1 MSEEKVLT
9 KEMVQR
15 RIPYPHEL
23 AEFTKL
29 NDAAA
34 EILSKYE
41 DALVRLSLSG
51 LTELSDAA
59 AQSLGN
65 YKGTKGL
72 DLSGLTKISDTAAES
87 LAKCKELDLSG
98 LTKLSDTAAESLAKC
113 KGELSLKGLTELSA
127 AAAESLSK
135 YKGGSLNLPG
145 LTELSNSC
153 AAALAKFKGSSLG
166 LTGLTELSD
175 TAAESLSKY
184 KGASLNL
191 SGLTEL
197 SDTAAESLSKYKG
210 DSLDLSS
217 LTELSDTAAESLSK
231 YRGDSLDLS
240 SLTELSDTAAESFS
254 KYQGKVNLYGL
265 TELINDSTVESLSKI
280 DLDVI
285 EGLQKLSFT
294 ALQKLNIHVCE
305 DGAQILFEN
314 PKRTVTIGQ
323 PFDGTIAEM
332 LLPFMDKLCINWIF
346 EHTEILTLQNA
357 QRLAENPRKTP
368 WGLEIRDHH
377 YSLITDEAACY
388 LADQD
393 VRSLDLSGLVYLS
406 EESADFLA
414 GFKGERK
421 SSSDLPKVISLNG
434 LMEISPAIA
443 RRLAKF
449 DGDLILNRIHNLD
462 LETAKEISNFKA
474 QHLYL
479 EGMGPKW
486 TDLGELDENHFL
498 YSDFLGID
506 QLYGEE
512 VDKEI
517 INAVYKFKGKLHAGF

>member
-1 MSEEKVLT
+1 MSEQKVLT

-41 DALVRLSLSG
+41 DALVRLNLSG
-51 LTELSDAA
+51 LTELSDTA

-72 DLSGLTKISDTAAES
+72 DLSGLTK
-87 LAKCKELDLSG
+87 
-98 LTKLSDTAAESLAKC
+98 LSDTAAESLAKF
-113 KGELSLKGLTELSA
+113 KGELSLEGLTELSA
-127 AAAESLSK
+127 AVAESLSTHKGSCFDFPNLTELSDAAAESLSK
-135 YKGGSLNLPG
+135 YKGGSLNL
-145 LTELSNSC
+145 
-153 AAALAKFKGSSLG
+153 
-166 LTGLTELSD
+166 
-175 TAAESLSKY
+175 
-184 KGASLNL
+184 

-197 SDTAAESLSKYKG
+197 SDTAAENLSKYK
-210 DSLDLSS
+210 
-217 LTELSDTAAESLSK
+217 
-231 YRGDSLDLS
+231 GDSLDLS

-254 KYQGKVNLYGL
+254 KYQGKVFLYGL
-265 TELINDSTVESLSKI
+265 TELINNSTVESLSKI
-280 DLDVI
+280 DLDLI

-294 ALQKLNIHVCE
+294 ALQKLNIFVCM

-314 PKRTVTIGQ
+314 PKRTVTIDQ

-393 VRSLDLSGLVYLS
+393 VRSLDLSGIVYLS

-434 LMEISPAIA
+434 LLEISPAIA

-479 EGMGPKW
+479 EGMGPNF
-486 TDLGELDENHFL
+486 TDLGELDENDFL

-517 INAVYKFKGKLHAGF
+517 VYAVYKFKGKLHAGF

>member
-1 MSEEKVLT
+1 MSEQKVLT

-41 DALVRLSLSG
+41 DALVRLNLSG
-51 LTELSDAA
+51 LTELSDTA

-72 DLSGLTKISDTAAES
+72 DLSGLTK
-87 LAKCKELDLSG
+87 
-98 LTKLSDTAAESLAKC
+98 LSDTAAESIVKC
-113 KGELSLKGLTELSA
+113 KGEILLSGLTELSA

-135 YKGGSLNLPG
+135 YKGGSLNLSGLTKLSDTAAESIVKCKGEILLSG
-145 LTELSNSC
+145 LTELS
-153 AAALAKFKGSSLG
+153 AA
-166 LTGLTELSD
+166 
-175 TAAESLSKY
+175 AAESLSKY
-184 KGASLNL
+184 KGGSLNL

-197 SDTAAESLSKYKG
+197 SDTAAENLSKYK
-210 DSLDLSS
+210 
-217 LTELSDTAAESLSK
+217 
-231 YRGDSLDLS
+231 GDSLDLS

-254 KYQGKVNLYGL
+254 KYQGKVFLYGL
-265 TELINDSTVESLSKI
+265 TELINNSTVESLSKI
-280 DLDVI
+280 DLDLI

-294 ALQKLNIHVCE
+294 ALQKLNIFVCM

-314 PKRTVTIGQ
+314 PKRTVTIDQ

-393 VRSLDLSGLVYLS
+393 VRSLDLSGIVYLS

-434 LMEISPAIA
+434 LLEISPAIA

-479 EGMGPKW
+479 EGMGPNF
-486 TDLGELDENHFL
+486 TDLGELDVNHFL

-506 QLYGEE
+506 QLYGEK

-517 INAVYKFKGKLHAGF
+517 VYAVYKFKGKLHAGF

>member
-9 KEMVQR
+9 KEMVQW

-41 DALVRLSLSG
+41 DALVRLNLSG
-51 LTELSDAA
+51 LTELSDTA

-72 DLSGLTKISDTAAES
+72 DLSGLTK
-87 LAKCKELDLSG
+87 
-98 LTKLSDTAAESLAKC
+98 LSDTAAESLAKF
-113 KGELSLKGLTELSA
+113 KGELSLEGLTELSA
-127 AAAESLSK
+127 AVAESLSTHKGSCFDFPNLTELSDAAAESLSK
-135 YKGGSLNLPG
+135 YKGG
-145 LTELSNSC
+145 
-153 AAALAKFKGSSLG
+153 
-166 LTGLTELSD
+166 
-175 TAAESLSKY
+175 
-184 KGASLNL
+184 SLNL

-217 LTELSDTAAESLSK
+217 LTELSDTAAES
-231 YRGDSLDLS
+231 
-240 SLTELSDTAAESFS
+240 FS
-254 KYQGKVNLYGL
+254 KYQGKVFLYGL

-280 DLDVI
+280 DLDLI
-285 EGLQKLSFT
+285 ESLQKLSFT
-294 ALQKLNIHVCE
+294 ALQKLDIFVCE

-332 LLPFMDKLCINWIF
+332 LLPFMDKLSF
-346 EHTEILTLQNA
+346 PYELTTSEILTLQEA
-357 QRLAENPRKTP
+357 KRLAETPRQTP

-377 YSLITDEAACY
+377 HRLITDEAASF

-393 VRSLDLSGLVYLS
+393 IRSLDLSGLVYLS

-479 EGMGPKW
+479 EGMGPNS
-486 TDLGELDENHFL
+486 TDLGELDENHCI

-506 QLYGEE
+506 QLYREE
-512 VDKEI
+512 LDKEI
-517 INAVYKFKGKLHAGF
+517 VHAVYKFKGKIHAGF